1 MRERTQA
8 YHRAVEIEIAA
19 AEEGLLEGEGFPTW
33 ADEIRYEP
41 TPTEAAEAGQL
52 FGELASL
59 EEEAEFQAWLEGL
72 HQDAVPRGHAGHR
85 RAARRPG
92 RVPRGPGRAGPG
104 GVDGLN
110 STIRKRAKTP
120 REIESSPAACFV
132 GL

>member
-72 HQDAVPRGHAGHR
+72 HQERFREVT
-85 RAARRPG
+85 RAIDVCGALAEFHG
-92 RVPRGPGRAGPG
+92 DLDVQ
-104 GVDGLN
+104 DL
-110 STIRKRAKTP
+110 
-120 REIESSPAACFV
+120 V
-132 GL
+132 GWMV